1 MSLVGRH
8 IGRYRILE
16 QLGQGGMSVVYKGLD
31 TALDR
36 EVAVKVLHAHLAGK
50 EESRKRLAREAKA
63 VARLHHP
70 NILEV
75 YDFAAQDAEQAYIV
89 TEYIRG
95 QTLRHYVETMGF
107 EPPEI
112 AALVVHEV
120 ASALAQAHEAGVIHR
135 DLKPENVMVRDDGVV
150 KLMDFGIAKIIDRD
164 DRMTQTGA
172 LVGSPAHMAP
182 EIIEGEEA
190 GPEADV
196 FSLGTMLYQFATGR
210 LPFVA
215 SNTTATLKKILDGV
229 YDDPRQLVPT
239 VSDDLAEIIATCLAR
254 QPSSRYAD
262 ASRLEEALHGYL
274 EKLGL
279 GRTKEEVQHFFADPT
294 GYRKAL
300 KPRLCGALVSRSE
313 ALLAEKR
320 PARALG
326 ALNQVLALDP
336 QHARALE
343 LLAQMNAARK
353 RQQRT
358 QAWKQRAVWGAAGVA
373 LIAVITAVGI
383 WIAQRPTVADEGESV
398 AVAPSEPAVLVTA
411 PAENTKPP
419 EPPSQPVQPPVEP
432 VVTPV
437 VESVKPPKKPQ
448 TVAAAAQTQAQT
460 QVRQNPA
467 VAAVVGSGL
476 PRPTGP
482 TGPGGPTGP
491 KPVDV
496 TIILRPFGFLMIDGK
511 RIGETEM
518 PRHKVSLLPGEHLVS
533 VGCNGCNTT
542 EEKITVAEGETDPVI
557 HIFVEPKPATLTFE
571 VHPRDARVTVRGE
584 TRTVA
589 ETAVRPFEIRAPRS
603 QTTLQHRVTYEI
615 SHPDYQTR
623 RGKLEL
629 GPGETKIETGALTL
643 DRP

>member
-36 EVAVKVLHAHLAGK
+36 EVAVKVLHAHLAGR
-50 EESRKRLAREAKA
+50 EESRRRLAREAKA

-75 YDFAAQDAEQAYIV
+75 YDFAAQDSDHAYIV

-95 QTLRHYVETMGF
+95 QTLRHHAETMGF

-112 AALVVHEV
+112 AALVVHEI
-120 ASALAQAHEAGVIHR
+120 AAALAQAHDAGVIHR
-135 DLKPENVMVRDDGVV
+135 DLKPENVMVRDDGLV
-150 KLMDFGIAKIIDRD
+150 KLMDFGIARIIDRD

-254 QPSSRYAD
+254 QPGSRYAD
-262 ASRLEEALHGYL
+262 ASKLAEALHGYL
-274 EKLGL
+274 ESLGL
-279 GRTKEEVQHFFADPT
+279 GRTTEEVQTFFADPT

-300 KPRLCGALVSRSE
+300 KPRLCGALIARSE
-313 ALLAEKR
+313 ALVAEKR
-320 PARALG
+320 PAKALA

-336 QHARALE
+336 QHPRALE

-353 RQQRT
+353 RQQQTR
-358 QAWKQRAVWGAAGVA
+358 AWKQRLVWGSGVA
-373 LIAVITAVGI
+373 AVIAVVSALGYGAMNLPPAAPPQPV
-383 WIAQRPTVADEGESV
+383 AQ
-398 AVAPSEPAVLVTA
+398 AVAPELLTPPQPAQAEPAPPL
-411 PAENTKPP
+411 P
-419 EPPSQPVQPPVEP
+419 EPAPSVPDEPPRASPRPVQAV
-432 VVTPV
+432 
-437 VESVKPPKKPQ
+437 
-448 TVAAAAQTQAQT
+448 AAQTPVFKAEPAAAKPT
-460 QVRQNPA
+460 VR
-467 VAAVVGSGL
+467 
-476 PRPTGP
+476 
-482 TGPGGPTGP
+482 
-491 KPVDV
+491 PVKV
-496 TIILRPFGFLMIDGK
+496 TFRLRPYGFLEIDGVRK
-511 RIGETEM
+511 APKELAQHTLE
-518 PRHKVSLLPGEHLVS
+518 LLPGEYTVG
-533 VGCNGCNTT
+533 VGCAVCETT
-542 EEKITVAEGETDPVI
+542 RRTVTITADDAEPFNFQVY
-557 HIFVEPKPATLTFE
+557 PLPAQLSFE

-589 ETAVRPFEIRAPRS
+589 ETMVRPFVIRATPT
-603 QTTLQHRVTYEI
+603 QTTLKHAVSWEI
-615 SHPDYQTR
+615 SHPGYQTQAGR
-623 RGKLEL
+623 AEL
-629 GPGETKIETGALTL
+629 APGETKVEAGALTL
-643 DRP
+643 SRP